1 MPCAPYAGCPVQRRA
16 EVVVATAFRLT
27 RSDAHAHWQLQRS
40 LRVNRCIDCG
50 ARRGERGA
58 HSVTGVLEQPSAPG
72 FDGGAQHLVVR
83 GQGHLHSVGL
93 FLPSARRP
101 LDIREEERDCPAR
114 CARRH
119 RTPASSP
126 APCVVIL
133 ATSPHTPA
141 PAPRTPSPRTP
152 HGPRTRTPCRSTT
165 HALYPPPV
173 SPRPP
178 PSPRSATP
186 GSPSR
191 RRDRHLPRSAR
202 RR

>member
-1 MPCAPYAGCPVQRRA
+1 MPCAPYAGRPVQRRA

-133 ATSPHTPA
+133 ATSP
-141 PAPRTPSPRTP
+141 RTPSPVPRIPSRRTP
-152 HGPRTRTPCRSTT
+152 HGPRTGTPSPNIAR
-165 HALYPPPV
+165 APYPPRV
-173 SPRPP
+173 SRRRP
-178 PSPRSATP
+178 PSPRCERP
-186 GSPSR
+186 G
-191 RRDRHLPRSAR
+191 
-202 RR
+202 